1 MDKDV
6 SQSLFYSHDY
16 VINVI
21 VQAFDKIVFKG
32 ESETHLKVTSM
43 ESAFWKML
51 NRHFHIFI
59 DQELEITSILSHGKF
74 LNKKLPR
81 CQRFALFRKSIVQE
95 KLK

>member
-1 MDKDV
+1 MQFVKGLDCSREGMDKDV

-43 ESAFWKML
+43 VSAF
-51 NRHFHIFI
+51 
-59 DQELEITSILSHGKF
+59 
-74 LNKKLPR
+74 
-81 CQRFALFRKSIVQE
+81 
-95 KLK
+95 